1 MMYFYPK
8 IDLMTPKTVLITGA
22 MGGLGMALTREFR
35 ENGWKVIATDLESKI
50 PKDKDPEDMVIKI
63 AMDVSSD
70 ESVNTIANRLQSEQ
84 HQMDLIVNNAGI
96 DSYFPLCETPV
107 AKFKEIFEVNAFGC
121 YRVIQN
127 FLPLLKR
134 PGGRIINISSE
145 AVKINVPFMSYPVT
159 KQTLEGYTRTL
170 RQELRFLGID
180 VVLVRPGAINTPFLG
195 YVKNMKNPV
204 PSSLLKG
211 PFDKFAT
218 QAPREIGKTI
228 GPSVAAKFIVKTA
241 LVKNPKLVYKINNS
255 IQLNVASMI
264 PFWLIE
270 KMVYRKLR

>member
-70 ESVNTIANRLQSEQ
+70 ESVNTVANRLQSEQ

-218 QAPREIGKTI
+218 QAHREIGKTI

>member
-1 MMYFYPK
+1 MYFYPK